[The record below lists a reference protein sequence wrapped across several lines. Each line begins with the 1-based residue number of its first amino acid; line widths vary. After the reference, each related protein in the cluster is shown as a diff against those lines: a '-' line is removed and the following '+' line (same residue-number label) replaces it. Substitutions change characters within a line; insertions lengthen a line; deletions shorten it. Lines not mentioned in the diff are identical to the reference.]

1 MEVIG
6 SVVQKVNGYPSM
18 LVGMIHQFDHR
29 AASVK
34 VNPESLHNPALSGD
48 VGLAQKADPD
58 FVPAPQYW
66 VPASEVR
73 IPNNLEWT
81 LVFRNI
87 ARATDARTMIITVV
101 PFVGLGNSVPILT
114 AEDRNTYCQ
123 FASCFV
129 ANFNALL
136 LDYIVRQ
143 KMHGTNLNW
152 YIVEQLPVI
161 PLDHYET
168 IYLGPKT
175 AGEIIRKAVLEL
187 TYTAHD
193 MAPFARDMGYVDENG
208 KIKPP
213 FVWNEE
219 RRLHLRAK
227 LDAVFFHLYGIVD
240 RNDVRYIFST
250 FPIVEDQEIHT
261 NGNISILRTLSCLHE
276 CLSVWRFRRRD
287 NFVKFLRHRLKE
299 SAKTRFAEKFQALTF
314 FATSG
319 MQHISGFPIGFPI
332 PILLKI

>member
-6 SVVQKVNGYPSM
+6 SVAPEGEWVPLY
-18 LVGMIHQFDHR
+18 VGRMIHQFDHR
-29 AASVK
+29 AASVR

-48 VGLAQKADPD
+48 VTLTQKANPD
-58 FVPAPQYW
+58 FVPTPQYW
-66 VPASEVR
+66 VPADKV
-73 IPNNLEWT
+73 IFPNGLEWT
-81 LVFRNI
+81 LAFRNI

-161 PLDHYET
+161 PLDHYEIT
-168 IYLGPKT
+168 CFGSKT
-175 AGEIIRKAVLEL
+175 AGEIVREAVLEL
-187 TYTAHD
+187 VYTAHD
-193 MAPFARDMGYVDENG
+193 MAPFARDMGYVDEGGNV
-208 KIKPP
+208 KQP
-213 FVWNEE
+213 FVWDQE

-227 LDAVFFHLYGIVD
+227 LDAVFFYLYGIVD
-240 RNDVRYIFST
+240 RDDVRYIFST
-250 FPIVEDQEIHT
+250 FPIGESQEVGTYGVYQSLELCLAYI
-261 NGNISILRTLSCLHE
+261 NALSSGDPNAEMIL
-276 CLSVWRFRRRD
+276 
-287 NFVKFLRHRLKE
+287 
-299 SAKTRFAEKFQALTF
+299 
-314 FATSG
+314 
-319 MQHISGFPIGFPI
+319 
-332 PILLKI
+332 